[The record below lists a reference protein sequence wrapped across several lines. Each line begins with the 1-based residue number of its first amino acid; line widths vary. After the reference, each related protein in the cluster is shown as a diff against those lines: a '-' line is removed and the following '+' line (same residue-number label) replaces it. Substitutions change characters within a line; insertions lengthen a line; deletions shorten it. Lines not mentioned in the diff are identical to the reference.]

1 MNKIISLI
9 IIVIFNQ
16 SLIAQDKLDSL
27 SFNNLVLIGELYYNN
42 GKLMTPNGESK
53 DFYELLNSYKTPALE
68 NVVELLNA
76 SRKADNSV
84 IAEKF
89 LKRPSNND
97 LQYWYVI
104 REIHY
109 NLSDSLPIENSKVA
123 RTILDSIID
132 TRALLDNYYYR
143 LTRGINF
150 NNADLSSVD
159 FNIEKYGLK
168 DETEK
173 VIFFFN
179 ITGQLIQRFLVLQMM
194 KNSKKTLEFAKKL
207 PTFNG
212 DKYYYYNDFDFPDF
226 EWIGYEKVEM
236 YKERHL
242 NSYYNSLL
250 AHFGAI
256 AELKGKK
263 NAAEIYLNSILSK
276 QEYFKYSQFEDLL
289 NKLYEQ

>member
-1 MNKIISLI
+1 M
-9 IIVIFNQ
+9 
-16 SLIAQDKLDSL
+16 
-27 SFNNLVLIGELYYNN
+27 
-42 GKLMTPNGESK
+42 
-53 DFYELLNSYKTPALE
+53 
-68 NVVELLNA
+68 
-76 SRKADNSV
+76 
-84 IAEKF
+84 
-89 LKRPSNND
+89 
-97 LQYWYVI
+97 
-104 REIHY
+104 
-109 NLSDSLPIENSKVA
+109 ENSKVA

-173 VIFFFN
+173 AIFFFN

-212 DKYYYYNDFDFPDF
+212 DEYYYYNDFDFPDF